1 MKVNEDTREEIVR
14 YLRPKDV
21 KNLSLASPDWKKFLD
36 KPKYWRRFKIFLT
49 EANYKEVLTSDRL
62 MVTNRVAI
70 WYKTNGQYLLE
81 KVKEMIDQQETGL
94 SKLVILIDPW
104 TFSSSEVIQFVSS
117 IERVRISWEAQSP
130 ESRRMCKTR
139 CRRFVYELMAEI
151 KRGSG
156 RLKILSLDSWKPSGS
171 VGLYDSDLFAAA
183 ITKLTVF
190 KYYGKDIET
199 DHLRALFE
207 AISKDPDQINLRG
220 VYLGVSPPV
229 WIQIMNDL
237 HGEYCQAKKYVR
249 FAVKK

>member
-104 TFSSSEVIQFVSS
+104 TFYSSEVIQFVNS
-117 IERVRISWEAQSP
+117 IEHVRISWEAQSP
-130 ESRRMCKTR
+130 ESRRMWNK
-139 CRRFVYELMAEI
+139 M
-151 KRGSG
+151 S
-156 RLKILSLDSWKPSGS
+156 SLC
-171 VGLYDSDLFAAA
+171 V
-183 ITKLTVF
+183 
-190 KYYGKDIET
+190 
-199 DHLRALFE
+199 
-207 AISKDPDQINLRG
+207 
-220 VYLGVSPPV
+220 
-229 WIQIMNDL
+229 
-237 HGEYCQAKKYVR
+237 
-249 FAVKK
+249 